1 MSNKATPTSDIE
13 PIVGIQFGIFSPE
26 EIERRSVVE
35 ITNAGTFDGNEPR
48 ISGLFDPRMGTL
60 ENGKTCRSCGQTNHN
75 CPGHFGHYK
84 LARPV
89 YYIQFFPM
97 VLNVLECI
105 CIRCSKLLIDKSRNK
120 LFSKKKGEARW
131 KLVLANCKNIVR
143 CGQDTEDGCGARQPD
158 RYNRESIARIVAEWF
173 NIEGPSSNP
182 SPERIEKVKERQ
194 VLECE
199 YVLRL
204 FRRITDED
212 VDFMGLNRYWCR
224 PDWMICSVLA
234 IPPPQVRPSV
244 IQDNNQRSEDDLTHK
259 LFEIINTNNTLQD
272 KINNNAAKNIID
284 DQYTVLQYHV
294 ATLVD
299 NQIPGVAPSAQRSG
313 RPLKSIQQ
321 RLGSKEGR
329 IRYNIQGK
337 RVEFSGRSVITPDP
351 NISIEELGMPIKIAM
366 NLTMPERVTQFNRN
380 KMYKLIQ
387 NGADNYPGAKTV
399 VRKDGRII
407 SLKHVN
413 TKEIVLHYGDIVN
426 RHLMDGDTVLFNR
439 QPTLHRMSMMGH
451 KVKVLPYNTFRLN
464 VSVTSPY
471 NADFDGDEM
480 NCHVPQSYEAGIE
493 LAEIAAVPMQ
503 IITPRFAKPVIG
515 IVQDTL
521 IGSYRLTQPNVNF
534 NRREFMNMMMWNKH
548 FDGRMPEP
556 VRGRY
561 TGHQILSKI
570 LPSLNMAMG
579 NKRYNEDKENPNN
592 FVKIVEGLVSQGIFD
607 KDIFS
612 KEGKGIIHTI
622 FKDYGPKET
631 VHFLDCMQSTIE
643 QFLVYNGFSVGIS
656 DLIADV
662 DTKNKMDEKIRARK
676 AEVENIMM
684 QIHLDLFTNNTGKSN
699 KDEFEN
705 RVFSALN
712 KATEES
718 GNDGLASLALE
729 NRLVS
734 MVRAG
739 SKGSN
744 LNIAQ
749 MLACVGQ
756 QAPEGRRIPLGFTDR
771 TLPHFKKYDDGAE
784 ARGFVESSFIKG
796 LSPQEFFFHAM
807 SGREGL
813 IDTAVKSVTGDTPI
827 VIIEDGEAKRVE
839 IGNWIDEKLKIF
851 SKDVEQ
857 YDGSQANLELL
868 NITNEVTIPTMD
880 YDGKMSWGKISAI
893 TRHDPGEKI
902 YEIKTHGGRD
912 VIVSA
917 GKSLLIYNTK
927 TSKFEEKPTP
937 DVKIG
942 DYVPVTMNLPEPST
956 IQISIKLGKYL
967 PKDKYIYGSDF
978 IKAEELMNK
987 AMEGREKIPVG
998 WWEEHNGKEFTL
1010 PYPSKARFQR
1020 TLVRSELSKIESGY
1034 VYPYHASREVSKTSE
1049 IFELNSDNGIF
1060 LGLFLAEGNVD
1071 IKSGYVQITNND
1083 NKIREFIKSWFEKFG
1098 IKTSEDIRNNSV
1110 GTSSCVRGFSS
1121 VLAQFLDAFV
1131 GHGAENKYVPSEAFI
1146 ASEEFIIGLL
1156 NGYFSGDG
1164 CVGINSVSSTSSS
1177 KRLTYGI
1184 SLLCNRLG
1192 IFGKVHKTQLKSNNF
1207 GTTNILPSYN
1217 LSIRSKWAK
1226 QFAQKVP
1233 MIHNEKQNKLN
1244 NISTSF
1250 EHKNFPSQ
1258 NDIVLD
1264 AITEINEMTPDKYPK
1279 LYDLTIPSTFNFMIE
1294 NGHNMRDTADTGYVQ
1309 RQLVK
1314 AMEDLVTQ
1322 NDGSVRDA
1330 KMNII
1335 QRHYGEDGINAT
1347 MIEAQSYAI
1356 AALSKDQIIEE
1367 YGLINKDLSQIMTE
1381 DIIREDDK
1389 EVLGKYVEEVLEDQ
1403 DVMVKNVIR
1412 YKDVSNKLVY
1422 SPVNIERLMQTIR
1435 VKFNLSESNRTDLTP
1450 TYVINGIN
1458 KVIMKTQGYHRIW
1471 CALLRFYL
1479 APHKLIGKDRFTKD
1493 AFDTLCELLVVKN
1506 YQARAQPGEQVGII
1520 AAQSIGEP
1528 STQMSCVYDTNII
1541 INGKEK
1547 FYGKI
1552 GKFIDDIL
1560 ESNKENV
1567 ITIGEN
1573 SVVLDLEDDY
1583 TIVGVSNDEKT
1594 SWRRISQVSR
1604 HPANGGLVEITTKSG
1619 RKTTATLSHSFL
1631 TRSTKGIVPILGSDL
1646 KIGTRVPIGRK
1657 IPEVP
1662 NPLYELD
1669 EFKLTKEFGWLCG
1682 IYLADGSLNG
1692 NTVQICKIHPRVEEK
1707 IREISAQYDWDV
1719 TIRKYQGEYGPS
1731 KNNNI
1736 HNKSLKDFLLKHF
1749 STGSYDKKI
1758 HANVF
1763 HSNIEYIR
1771 GVVGGYFD
1779 GDGNMSVERQQI
1791 RVGSRSKELIHDIAR
1806 LLAYCGIFGSFG
1818 EETSIRIPDKI
1829 LYTYQVLKKYATHFR
1844 DTIGLE
1850 LGEKKGAL
1858 DEIVNYMERDGK
1870 HDTKELY
1877 DKIPELGQVIAD
1889 VGRLLT
1895 MPGQSRNFGR
1905 WVKKESIGRLTL
1917 QGYIEDFEEVLPT
1930 RILDITTESLVK
1942 DNLEILRS
1950 AAYSDIVWDEII
1962 NLNYINDSPSY
1973 VYDFTVP
1980 GNQSFMVD
1988 DCIIVHNTL
1997 NTFHLAGVASKSN
2010 VTRGVPRL
2018 KELLKVT
2025 QNPKAIS
2032 LTIPLKKEFRNSID
2046 KARQV
2051 AQDLELTLLKD
2062 IVTKAAIYFDPK
2074 KEESVLEEDRKLLQ
2088 FYKMFETKDDAI
2100 EWSKWLLRFEFDR
2113 SLMFNKNISLDT
2125 VAFALKQKFTG
2136 EINMIYSDFNSD
2148 KLVMRIRLTNEFKS
2162 STKDDILNLKK
2173 LQTRLL
2179 TTIVIRG
2186 IPGIK
2191 SVSYRKDT
2199 NYCELVNN
2207 KYEPITQY
2215 ILDTDGSN
2223 FLEIMNHPYVNGNA
2237 VLSSHVHDIYENLGI
2252 EAARAIL
2259 LSEITTLFM
2268 EAGGVDY
2275 RHLGLLCDVMTRIG
2289 KLMSVDRYGINKNDI
2304 GPLAK
2309 ASFEETEKI
2318 LLKAALF
2325 GEVDPVTGVSA
2336 NIMTGQ
2342 PIRGGTTFS
2351 EILFD
2356 EQVFMR
2362 LQEGL
2367 APVADEEEDE
2377 YEPDEDEIEN
2387 ELYESQDDNCA
2398 MANLKLNVTLG
2409 TQLTSI
2415 VEEPDIEATFVDE

>member
-1 MSNKATPTSDIE
+1 MSNKARPTSDIE

-97 VLNVLECI
+97 VLNILECI
-105 CIRCSKLLIDKSRNK
+105 CIRCSKLLIDKSRGK
-120 LFSKKKGEARW
+120 LYSKKKGEVRW

-158 RYNRESIARIVAEWF
+158 RYNRESIARIVAEW
-173 NIEGPSSNP
+173 NIIDSNA
-182 SPERIEKVKERQ
+182 EQKEKEKEKVKERQ

-480 NCHVPQSYEAGIE
+480 NCHVPQSYEASIE

-534 NRREFMNMMMWNKH
+534 NRREFMNMMMWNRH

-556 VRGRY
+556 VKGRY

-570 LPSLNMAMG
+570 LPSVNMAMG

-718 GNDGLASLALE
+718 GNDGLASLASE

-813 IDTAVKSVTGDTPI
+813 IDTAVK
-827 VIIEDGEAKRVE
+827 
-839 IGNWIDEKLKIF
+839 
-851 SKDVEQ
+851 
-857 YDGSQANLELL
+857 
-868 NITNEVTIPTMD
+868 
-880 YDGKMSWGKISAI
+880 
-893 TRHDPGEKI
+893 
-902 YEIKTHGGRD
+902 
-912 VIVSA
+912 
-917 GKSLLIYNTK
+917 
-927 TSKFEEKPTP
+927 
-937 DVKIG
+937 
-942 DYVPVTMNLPEPST
+942 
-956 IQISIKLGKYL
+956 
-967 PKDKYIYGSDF
+967 
-978 IKAEELMNK
+978 
-987 AMEGREKIPVG
+987 
-998 WWEEHNGKEFTL
+998 
-1010 PYPSKARFQR
+1010 
-1020 TLVRSELSKIESGY
+1020 
-1034 VYPYHASREVSKTSE
+1034 
-1049 IFELNSDNGIF
+1049 
-1060 LGLFLAEGNVD
+1060 
-1071 IKSGYVQITNND
+1071 
-1083 NKIREFIKSWFEKFG
+1083 
-1098 IKTSEDIRNNSV
+1098 
-1110 GTSSCVRGFSS
+1110 
-1121 VLAQFLDAFV
+1121 
-1131 GHGAENKYVPSEAFI
+1131 
-1146 ASEEFIIGLL
+1146 
-1156 NGYFSGDG
+1156 
-1164 CVGINSVSSTSSS
+1164 
-1177 KRLTYGI
+1177 
-1184 SLLCNRLG
+1184 
-1192 IFGKVHKTQLKSNNF
+1192 
-1207 GTTNILPSYN
+1207 
-1217 LSIRSKWAK
+1217 
-1226 QFAQKVP
+1226 
-1233 MIHNEKQNKLN
+1233 
-1244 NISTSF
+1244 
-1250 EHKNFPSQ
+1250 
-1258 NDIVLD
+1258 
-1264 AITEINEMTPDKYPK
+1264 
-1279 LYDLTIPSTFNFMIE
+1279 
-1294 NGHNMRDTADTGYVQ
+1294 TADTGYVQ

-1367 YGLINKDLSQIMTE
+1367 FGLVGKDLSQIMVE

-1389 EVLGKYVEEVLEDQ
+1389 EVLEKYVEEVLEDQ
-1403 DVMVKNVIR
+1403 DIMVKNVIR

-1435 VKFNLSESNRTDLTP
+1435 VKFNLSESKRTDLTP

-1493 AFDTLCELLVVKN
+1493 AFDTLCELLIVKN

-1541 INGKEK
+1541 INGKNNY
-1547 FYGKI
+1547 YGKI

-1560 ESNKENV
+1560 EKNKENI

-1631 TRSTKGIVPILGSDL
+1631 TRSTKGIIPILGSDL
-1646 KIGTRVPIGRK
+1646 KIGTRVPIGRQ

-1662 NPLYELD
+1662 NPLYEIN

-1707 IREISAQYDWDV
+1707 IKEVAAQYDWDV

-1736 HNKSLKDFLLKHF
+1736 HNKSLKDFLLKNF

-1763 HSNIEYIR
+1763 NSNVEFIR

-1779 GDGNMSVERQQI
+1779 GDGNISVERQQI
-1791 RVGSRSKELIHDIAR
+1791 RVGSRSKELIHDISR

-1818 EETSIRIPDKI
+1818 EEKSIRIPDKI
-1829 LYTYQVLKKYATHFR
+1829 LYTYQVLKKYAAHFR

-1850 LGEKKGAL
+1850 LGEKKGGL

-1877 DKIPELGQVIAD
+1877 DKIPELGEVIAD

-1905 WVKKESIGRLTL
+1905 WAKKESIGRLTL

-1930 RILDITTESLVK
+1930 RTLDIETESLVK

-1950 AAYSDIVWDEII
+1950 AAYSDIIWDEIVELKI
-1962 NLNYINDSPSY
+1962 LDDPPSY

-2046 KARQV
+2046 KAREV

-2148 KLVMRIRLTNEFKS
+2148 KLVMRIRLTDEFKS

-2237 VLSSHVHDIYENLGI
+2237 VLSSHVHDIYENLGV

-2275 RHLGLLCDVMTRIG
+2275 RHLGLLCDVMTRNG

-2309 ASFEETEKI
+2309 SSFEEVEKI

-2325 GEVDPVTGVSA
+2325 GEVDPVIGVSA

-2367 APVADEEEDE
+2367 APVADEEEEE
-2377 YEPDEDEIEN
+2377 YEPNEEQIEN

-2398 MANLKLNVTLG
+2398 IANLKLNVTLG